1 MATYVVRRK
10 TLQKYLCHAEIEK
23 LVAQGY
29 LRQIVP
35 DSAEPIMVVRAPE
48 LLASEMAAILTD
60 RLLADAKTDVS
71 AAAKALVSAGQCVPL
86 GDIIGAQ
93 AILDAAYR
101 EGGLPM
107 SLIMQLIELKPEQ
120 HPVKPGTQGLMYVP
134 GIGAMEVS
142 FERDGSVVLHAPGER
157 ITLQEADS
165 RKTPMTISNMH
176 SWLIL
181 SHLASRPFAIKEDG
195 QPGARVD
202 PMILTEVG
210 TCPIVLRAV
219 AADPEMSGV
228 LTHDTG
234 EGEVVCEKAGMV
246 EPITVAMFNF
256 FASVGSQA
264 EEWVDDAIR
273 RNSFPLLMR
282 INVALDQLSGSAP
295 SEPASFARQTLREK
309 VLPALSRF
317 PALH

>member
-1 MATYVVRRK
+1 MRDLKRHLGLILISMATYVVRRK

-176 SWLIL
+176 S
-181 SHLASRPFAIKEDG
+181 
-195 QPGARVD
+195 
-202 PMILTEVG
+202 
-210 TCPIVLRAV
+210 
-219 AADPEMSGV
+219 
-228 LTHDTG
+228 
-234 EGEVVCEKAGMV
+234 
-246 EPITVAMFNF
+246 
-256 FASVGSQA
+256 
-264 EEWVDDAIR
+264 
-273 RNSFPLLMR
+273 
-282 INVALDQLSGSAP
+282 
-295 SEPASFARQTLREK
+295 
-309 VLPALSRF
+309 
-317 PALH
+317 